1 MDKVLKDFYEEKKR
15 KHLEYLRLYKN
26 NDEEVREIQKEIEKL
41 EHPLSDLENLKDL
54 IKNISSKYECKPF
67 EYKYIGAI
75 EQEVFGSSY
84 YTENTDIDI
93 LIDILHIIY
102 NIRKSENR
110 FKLSENNF
118 INLKEDIKRKNLEHP
133 LKIRNQETEEEA
145 YKFIIKIQEE
155 YIKLFI
161 KTIDK
166 LCKNYKQLSF
176 YEIYED
182 SITELC
188 NVLTKVRFA
197 LKNYK
202 PIVFNQIPQIR
213 MKFGE
218 LEKKRSKYMY
228 SNHITIQISKI
239 ENEIEKIIPIFIL
252 KEHCLI
258 GNLQHFIYKMGRE
271 EFENYDNKWFDNLC
285 TLKVYCDKLYDIF
298 TLITHNYSS
307 FISKKEEMKRNGIE
321 PSDNINVK
329 QETEEDAYNFIV
341 CVQKEYIKS
350 IMESINVV
358 CEKYNHL
365 SFFKPM
371 NDTLTKIYDSLSNYV
386 PIKFDQISQYWTKIS
401 ELKEEINCNYEYI
414 RVYGHWYSKYGPK
427 RIIEISPQDY
437 VELCKKYPP
446 YLMEIEGFVQDTY
459 KNGYDK
465 GHKNGY
471 DEGYSDGYDE
481 GYRMG

>member
-26 NDEEVREIQKEIEKL
+26 NDEEVHEIQKEIEKL

-145 YKFIIKIQEE
+145 YDFIVSIQKDYIKSIKKSINTLRKKYDKYYEINNALKKVQEAFNEYKLIKYNQILQWKTKIRKTLSSKQYQVLSGSMPINPFLKKFITCSINSVINNNETFINE
-155 YIKLFI
+155 SEDVRNKLI
-161 KTIDK
+161 I
-166 LCKNYKQLSF
+166 LNR
-176 YEIYED
+176 IYD
-182 SITELC
+182 
-188 NVLTKVRFA
+188 R
-197 LKNYK
+197 
-202 PIVFNQIPQIR
+202 
-213 MKFGE
+213 
-218 LEKKRSKYMY
+218 
-228 SNHITIQISKI
+228 
-239 ENEIEKIIPIFIL
+239 
-252 KEHCLI
+252 
-258 GNLQHFIYKMGRE
+258 IY
-271 EFENYDNKWFDNLC
+271 NYDECYMN
-285 TLKVYCDKLYDIF
+285 
-298 TLITHNYSS
+298 
-307 FISKKEEMKRNGIE
+307 FISLKKEIKRNDWIIHQENKE
-321 PSDNINVK
+321 P
-329 QETEEDAYNFIV
+329 EEEAYDFIV
-341 CVQKEYIKS
+341 AVQKEYIKS

-401 ELKEEINCNYEYI
+401 ELEEEINCNYEYI

-471 DEGYSDGYDE
+471 DEGYNDGYDE